1 MAGII
6 WVLIWL
12 ASIAALVWAVL
23 EHLRCLHRIAAA
35 LERRAGIEPSAV
47 PNILAP
53 R

>member
-1 MAGII
+1 MAEII

-12 ASIAALVWAVL
+12 ASIAALAWAVS

-35 LERRAGIEPSAV
+35 LERRAGIEPSAT
-47 PNILAP
+47 PDIQAP

>member
-6 WVLIWL
+6 WIVIWL

-23 EHLRCLHRIAAA
+23 EHLKCTYRIATA
-35 LERRAGIEPSAV
+35 LERQVGMESPAP